1 MQLKGLHHRDGFH
14 LCIQHNPKQHTHT
27 NAVWWFQ
34 ASLNTVTAKLTN
46 HFQRTRVDCLQPSAF
61 SYCDS
66 IAERADRIARE
77 LNASTKQET

>member
-46 HFQRTRVDCLQPSAF
+46 HFQRTRLITPSTDMH
-61 SYCDS
+61 YLLDS
-66 IAERADRIARE
+66 EDGYRSGCR
-77 LNASTKQET
+77 SVSHQ